1 MAYYSLMDLLN
12 REIDKSRPI
21 PLKRFPI
28 RVLSISKRSIQQ
40 SMMDIRQNRD
50 SKTEG
55 PIEVM
60 YNIDTH
66 QFIVTDGYHRLVN
79 YISKKEQ
86 FIPVKIWST
95 TYSDYHADIRP
106 DDLFFKPEGIDCFP
120 SLRKIEDYPPMNE
133 ANQLNILDNPNFKKW
148 FNGSKVVDKDGNP
161 LRMYHGT
168 GSDFTKFEHDK
179 TGGVGFYFTSDPEE
193 ANVYADFRRGE
204 NENVMPVYLSIKNPA
219 TTEIE
224 ESIAKEFQG
233 RLGGNP
239 RLQINKI
246 LQQRGYD
253 GIVRDTH
260 VIAFY
265 PNQIKSAIGNTGDFN
280 TDDPNIIKE
289 IVKGTIKVKPIKIKT
304 KIDIERKGYY
314 SMYSYQKIFVPANS
328 IGIIKNTGYR
338 FGKESIVDF
347 SDIGTISLTPD
358 EFEIILDNPNI
369 IKDIVTE
376 EHKRPGGKKARSF
389 VAVFRYKPSLE
400 VLLVKDRKGRWT
412 MPGGQADTKE
422 TYNETAWRELE
433 EETNIVPDFIKHWD
447 KIEDEDKITHAYYG
461 EVTDKQKAKSG
472 TDAKGVKWSL
482 VDKIDDVKDLK
493 DFHKNIIKDI
503 SKEIYDVKKEIKEAM
518 RHASKLNIPLS
529 TFTNLLLERKRTIDG
544 YLIVMEGID
553 GAGKSTQ
560 CDNLKN
566 WLEDK
571 GWKVTVS
578 KWSNSPAISD
588 AIKAGKKGRWLS
600 PTLFCLLNASDMIW
614 RYENIIKPAL
624 DKGHVVICDRFYYT
638 SYVRDILRGVRK
650 ELLDE
655 IYKNFPEPDLILHFI
670 VPPDVAVARLLKD
683 KGFKWYSAGRDIGY
697 SENEEQSALKYEKE
711 MDKLYKSI
719 LPKIKNYKAIK
730 TTRTI
735 DEIFKEIKE
744 FVREKIQSVKKTKFK
759 KMINE
764 SVDES
769 FSEEDERRYW
779 IEPNGKVHDVS
790 DVGHKKW
797 GEEYLEKLGI
807 VSTDS
812 PPPFQFSYIKLY
824 SMNWTR
830 VVVSS
835 IGYPTSSLGFT
846 YGIYPNNIVL
856 NAIKDIAKKLNI
868 ETITDDIKKKD
879 ILLNESMFPK
889 TFNRHCVGICMDAVY
904 HATKHLLSKNR
915 DDFKIVEGT
924 IEGHPEIVHMWIEF
938 NDGRIFDPSKKQ
950 FNKMGIK
957 NIKYLKKPRIEY
969 TPEEVIRWDTND
981 IAFVNESVFSIK
993 KTYSPD
999 ARFGLGDVA
1008 ANGGVD
1014 FKEFSRDTFGDQ
1026 IHGRMGN
1033 PRGYNTFRYAS
1044 GIIDWSNGHPSNEL
1058 KDIVN
1063 SYLEKRG
1070 FPVEKHV
1077 SYYDIFGKPDDDIDE
1092 SIQKLDERLSF
1103 ADLYDDTDDER
1114 IFKSKLPGMHVR
1126 PMAISMENGNET
1138 WNFGYTSQ
1146 EKSQYQRHG
1155 GKVGHKGRIIF
1166 FKDSVEPE
1174 DNAEDLECMV
1184 DCDCKDFQF
1193 RFAYVDAQQDAS
1205 VIGPNSLNKATN
1217 SLPIKTNPEGET
1229 KLCKH
1234 LAALVRY
1241 LVTNIDRARERA
1253 HLRRKPVNIFE
1264 TMDEISGRRN
1274 DKTVYYDKDD
1284 SLNEV
1289 VNKIGYD
1296 PEHNHPDL
1304 PMNWDAIDI
1313 PSNQKWDRHSIR
1325 KFVGL
1330 PNSFIS
1336 IYPSILDVNELD
1348 AHTDNDLI
1356 DSNEYHEFGMV
1367 KKGFP
1372 PIIVRRD
1379 LNGKLYLVDGNHRVY
1394 WAQRNDYRTIGAWVI
1409 DEIMQRDIMRGELGK
1424 ISETRIITP
1433 EESLYDGYIT
1443 LYHGTIWPLALKAKK
1458 GELGP
1463 QNMEKLI
1470 VDVLVNV
1477 YHETPQDAKEYYE
1490 KYSKS
1495 RKEDPNVIFFTTD
1508 KSEAEDYARVS
1519 TKYGGEL
1526 FYDVLGNYLWD
1537 KNKGINNNNAF
1548 EKLQTNEPAII
1559 TVNVPLSMV
1568 LTHPL
1573 WSTPFRSKIRQI
1585 MKNIKNNPEIKGSL
1599 SDNFNFEVFVKE
1611 NIPARFVQRIDRVS
1625 PQFQK

>member
-260 VIAFY
+260 VIAFH

-280 TDDPNIIKE
+280 TDD
-289 IVKGTIKVKPIKIKT
+289 
-304 KIDIERKGYY
+304 
-314 SMYSYQKIFVPANS
+314 
-328 IGIIKNTGYR
+328 
-338 FGKESIVDF
+338 
-347 SDIGTISLTPD
+347 
-358 EFEIILDNPNI
+358 PNI

-711 MDKLYKSI
+711 MDKIYKSI

-769 FSEEDERRYW
+769 FSEEDERRY
-779 IEPNGKVHDVS
+779 
-790 DVGHKKW
+790 
-797 GEEYLEKLGI
+797 
-807 VSTDS
+807 
-812 PPPFQFSYIKLY
+812 
-824 SMNWTR
+824 
-830 VVVSS
+830 
-835 IGYPTSSLGFT
+835 
-846 YGIYPNNIVL
+846 
-856 NAIKDIAKKLNI
+856 
-868 ETITDDIKKKD
+868 
-879 ILLNESMFPK
+879 
-889 TFNRHCVGICMDAVY
+889 
-904 HATKHLLSKNR
+904 
-915 DDFKIVEGT
+915 
-924 IEGHPEIVHMWIEF
+924 
-938 NDGRIFDPSKKQ
+938 
-950 FNKMGIK
+950 
-957 NIKYLKKPRIEY
+957 
-969 TPEEVIRWDTND
+969 
-981 IAFVNESVFSIK
+981 
-993 KTYSPD
+993 
-999 ARFGLGDVA
+999 
-1008 ANGGVD
+1008 
-1014 FKEFSRDTFGDQ
+1014 
-1026 IHGRMGN
+1026 
-1033 PRGYNTFRYAS
+1033 
-1044 GIIDWSNGHPSNEL
+1044 
-1058 KDIVN
+1058 
-1063 SYLEKRG
+1063 
-1070 FPVEKHV
+1070 
-1077 SYYDIFGKPDDDIDE
+1077 
-1092 SIQKLDERLSF
+1092 
-1103 ADLYDDTDDER
+1103 
-1114 IFKSKLPGMHVR
+1114 
-1126 PMAISMENGNET
+1126 
-1138 WNFGYTSQ
+1138 
-1146 EKSQYQRHG
+1146 
-1155 GKVGHKGRIIF
+1155 
-1166 FKDSVEPE
+1166 
-1174 DNAEDLECMV
+1174 
-1184 DCDCKDFQF
+1184 
-1193 RFAYVDAQQDAS
+1193 
-1205 VIGPNSLNKATN
+1205 
-1217 SLPIKTNPEGET
+1217 
-1229 KLCKH
+1229 
-1234 LAALVRY
+1234 
-1241 LVTNIDRARERA
+1241 
-1253 HLRRKPVNIFE
+1253 
-1264 TMDEISGRRN
+1264 
-1274 DKTVYYDKDD
+1274 
-1284 SLNEV
+1284 
-1289 VNKIGYD
+1289 
-1296 PEHNHPDL
+1296 
-1304 PMNWDAIDI
+1304 
-1313 PSNQKWDRHSIR
+1313 
-1325 KFVGL
+1325 
-1330 PNSFIS
+1330 
-1336 IYPSILDVNELD
+1336 
-1348 AHTDNDLI
+1348 
-1356 DSNEYHEFGMV
+1356 
-1367 KKGFP
+1367 
-1372 PIIVRRD
+1372 
-1379 LNGKLYLVDGNHRVY
+1379 
-1394 WAQRNDYRTIGAWVI
+1394 
-1409 DEIMQRDIMRGELGK
+1409 
-1424 ISETRIITP
+1424 
-1433 EESLYDGYIT
+1433 
-1443 LYHGTIWPLALKAKK
+1443 
-1458 GELGP
+1458 
-1463 QNMEKLI
+1463 
-1470 VDVLVNV
+1470 
-1477 YHETPQDAKEYYE
+1477 
-1490 KYSKS
+1490 
-1495 RKEDPNVIFFTTD
+1495 
-1508 KSEAEDYARVS
+1508 
-1519 TKYGGEL
+1519 
-1526 FYDVLGNYLWD
+1526 
-1537 KNKGINNNNAF
+1537 
-1548 EKLQTNEPAII
+1548 
-1559 TVNVPLSMV
+1559 
-1568 LTHPL
+1568 
-1573 WSTPFRSKIRQI
+1573 
-1585 MKNIKNNPEIKGSL
+1585 
-1599 SDNFNFEVFVKE
+1599 
-1611 NIPARFVQRIDRVS
+1611 
-1625 PQFQK
+1625 

>member
-1 MAYYSLMDLLN
+1 MVNLMDTLKKG
-12 REIDKSRPI
+12 IDKEDAI
-21 PLKRFPI
+21 LIEKFPI
-28 RVLSISKRSIQQ
+28 KSLSLSKRGINQ
-40 SMMDIRQNRD
+40 SMMDVRQNRG
-50 SKTEG
+50 SFTKG
-55 PIEVM
+55 PVEVM
-60 YNIDTH
+60 YNIENG
-66 QFIVTDGYHRLVN
+66 QFIITDGYHRIVDYL
-79 YISKKEQ
+79 SKKKQ

-95 TYSDYHADIRP
+95 TYSDYYANIQK
-106 DDLFFKPEGIDCFP
+106 DDLFFVPVPINSFP
-120 SLRKIEDYPPMNE
+120 SFGE
-133 ANQLNILDNPNFKKW
+133 AATIKEQTNILDNPNFKKW
-148 FNGSKVVDKDGNP
+148 FGNSKVVDKEGKP
-161 LRMYHGT
+161 LVVYHGT
-168 GSDFTKFEHDK
+168 KSNVEYFDIKKFGASDQGLVGK
-179 TGGVGFYFTSDPEE
+179 GFYFTYSGHE
-193 ANVYADFRRGE
+193 AGEYSLNTQYGKGE
-204 NENVMPVYLSIKNPA
+204 NSNVIPCYVSLQKPFLITQGVLPDGRTLRDISQDTMNGRGGYSLRK
-219 TTEIE
+219 EIE
-224 ESIAKEFQG
+224 GK
-233 RLGGNP
+233 
-239 RLQINKI
+239 
-246 LQQRGYD
+246 GYD
-253 GIVRDTH
+253 GIIFTDRAGEIRH
-260 VIAFY
+260 VVSWY
-265 PNQIKSAIGNTGDFN
+265 STQIKSAIGNIGDFN
-280 TDDPNIIKE
+280 ADD
-289 IVKGTIKVKPIKIKT
+289 
-304 KIDIERKGYY
+304 
-314 SMYSYQKIFVPANS
+314 
-328 IGIIKNTGYR
+328 
-338 FGKESIVDF
+338 
-347 SDIGTISLTPD
+347 
-358 EFEIILDNPNI
+358 PNI

-588 AIKAGKKGRWLS
+588 AIKAGKKSRWLS

-614 RYENIIKPAL
+614 RYENVIKPSL

-655 IYKNFPEPDLILHFI
+655 IYKNFLEPDLILHFI

-711 MDKLYKSI
+711 MDKIYKSI

-764 SVDES
+764 SV
-769 FSEEDERRYW
+769 
-779 IEPNGKVHDVS
+779 
-790 DVGHKKW
+790 
-797 GEEYLEKLGI
+797 
-807 VSTDS
+807 
-812 PPPFQFSYIKLY
+812 
-824 SMNWTR
+824 
-830 VVVSS
+830 
-835 IGYPTSSLGFT
+835 
-846 YGIYPNNIVL
+846 
-856 NAIKDIAKKLNI
+856 
-868 ETITDDIKKKD
+868 
-879 ILLNESMFPK
+879 
-889 TFNRHCVGICMDAVY
+889 
-904 HATKHLLSKNR
+904 
-915 DDFKIVEGT
+915 
-924 IEGHPEIVHMWIEF
+924 
-938 NDGRIFDPSKKQ
+938 
-950 FNKMGIK
+950 
-957 NIKYLKKPRIEY
+957 
-969 TPEEVIRWDTND
+969 
-981 IAFVNESVFSIK
+981 FSIK

-999 ARFGLGDVA
+999 SRFGLGVVS

-1033 PRGYNTFRYAS
+1033 PGGANTFRYAD
-1044 GIIDWSNGHPSNEL
+1044 GIVDWSNGHPSNEL

-1070 FPVEKHV
+1070 FPVKKHV

-1114 IFKSKLPGMHVR
+1114 IFKSKLPGMRVR

-1155 GKVGHKGRIIF
+1155 GKSGHKGRIIF

-1193 RFAYVDAQQDAS
+1193 RFSYVDAQQDAS

-1217 SLPIKTNPEGET
+1217 APPIKTNPEGET

-1253 HLRRKPVNIFE
+1253 HLRHKPVNIFE

-1274 DKTVYYDKDD
+1274 DKIVYYDKDD

-1296 PEHNHPDL
+1296 PEHNNPDL

-1313 PSNQKWDRHSIR
+1313 PLLQKWDRHSIR

-1356 DSNEYHEFGMV
+1356 DSDEYREFRMV

-1519 TKYGGEL
+1519 IKYGGEL

-1537 KNKGINNNNAF
+1537 KNKGINNNNVF
-1548 EKLQTNEPAII
+1548 EKLQTNEPAVV

-1568 LTHPL
+1568 LSHPN

-1585 MKNIKNNPEIKGSL
+1585 MKNIRNNPEIKGSL
-1599 SDNFNFEVFVKE
+1599 SDNFDFEVFVKE
-1611 NIPARFVQRIDRVS
+1611 NIPARFVQRIDRV
-1625 PQFQK
+1625 PLKGEK